1 MTDERSLAVRP
12 DPTLIAKYAI
22 QLCPRMVPDW
32 NGGSVPSYA
41 PPNHETNLIP
51 LGELPALIAA
61 LRADMEPATPR
72 HITAAVAMIAS
83 AWPYAHQ
90 KVESGLL
97 DAFTAQLREELAT
110 FPADVLVGA
119 IKSLRRTC
127 KFSPSIAELYEAA
140 DTLLDDK
147 KMRLRV
153 ALDHL
158 SEHQARA
165 ERKRLAALPWEERE
179 AERWRG

>member
-1 MTDERSLAVRP
+1 MQRGISVGAVGVRLERAWFPLPHSTHTSV
-12 DPTLIAKYAI
+12 AI
-22 QLCPRMVPDW
+22 SNVNKFP
-32 NGGSVPSYA
+32 
-41 PPNHETNLIP
+41 
-51 LGELPALIAA
+51 
-61 LRADMEPATPR
+61 
-72 HITAAVAMIAS
+72 AMIAS

-179 AERWRG
+179 AERWRREYGEHRQ